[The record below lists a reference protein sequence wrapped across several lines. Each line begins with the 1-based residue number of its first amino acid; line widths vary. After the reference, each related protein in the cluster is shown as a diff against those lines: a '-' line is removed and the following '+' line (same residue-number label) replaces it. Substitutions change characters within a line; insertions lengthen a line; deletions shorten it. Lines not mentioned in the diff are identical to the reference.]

1 LTIVKTFIEDLLVFE
16 PEVFE
21 DERGWFMETYSY
33 NKLKEYGID
42 VNFVQDNHSFS
53 KNKGVLRGLHFQNNP
68 HAQTKLFRCS
78 KGLIQDVAVDLR
90 KGSPTYKK
98 WFSIE
103 LSASNKKLLFIPK
116 GFAHGFLTLCDDVEV
131 QYKVD
136 DFYNKELDRSLR
148 YNDHEIGIEWLLKN
162 PILSNKD
169 KNAPF
174 LRDSDI
180 NFIK

>member
-1 LTIVKTFIEDLLVFE
+1 MTIVKTFIEDLLVFE
-16 PEVFE
+16 PDVFE
-21 DERGWFMETYSY
+21 DDRGWFMETYSF
-33 NKLKEYGID
+33 NKLKEYGIET
-42 VNFVQDNHSFS
+42 NFVQDNHSFS

-78 KGLIQDVAVDLR
+78 RGLIQDVAVDLR

-103 LSASNKKLLFIPK
+103 LSSSNKKLLFIPK

-136 DFYNKELDRSLR
+136 EFYNKEHDRSIR
-148 YNDHEIGIEWLLKN
+148 YNDDEINIEWLLKN
-162 PILSNKD
+162 PVLSNKD
-169 KNAPF
+169 KRAPF

-180 NFIK
+180 NFIY